1 MAQTNLGVKVR
12 YGNVEKALSIFK
24 KKVKQSEIIQNYKS
38 YQEYEK
44 PSDKRRA
51 SLKKAKFQAKK
62 DQEKNW

>member
-24 KKVKQSEIIQNYKS
+24 KRVKDSNIVNEYKS
-38 YQEYEK
+38 KKEYQK
-44 PSDKRRA
+44 PSTKKRLA
-51 SLKKAKFQAKK
+51 LKKAKYQSKK